1 MKNKGENF
9 GEIGC
14 NLKDEKTGQNSGIDQ
29 NYGQD
34 SNQGEISTLGK

>member
-14 NLKDEKTGQNSGIDQ
+14 NFKDVKTGQNSGIDQ
-29 NYGQD
+29 N
-34 SNQGEISTLGK
+34 